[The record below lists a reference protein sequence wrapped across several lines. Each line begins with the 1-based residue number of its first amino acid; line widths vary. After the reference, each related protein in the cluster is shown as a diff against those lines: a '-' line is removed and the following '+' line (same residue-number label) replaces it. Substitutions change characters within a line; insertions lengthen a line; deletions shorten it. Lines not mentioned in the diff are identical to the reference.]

1 MRNIIVVDCIST
13 GKNFV
18 EDIINRGYNP
28 ILLDLKVADTK
39 DGRDFAEFVI
49 ENYKSI
55 KHEYEMIYEMDTYEE
70 TLEMIRAMILF

>member
-55 KHEYEMIYEMDTYEE
+55 K
-70 TLEMIRAMILF
+70 